1 MKRKILE
8 YESLPEFDDGI
19 KNMDDY
25 SKGKVDAT
33 LEQAYLWY
41 ERMGKFAEEQALLF
55 VGKTNWKYFA
65 STGKWISPHHKKQL
79 TTPELINEFLQQEN
93 KEK

>member
-1 MKRKILE
+1 ME
-8 YESLPEFDDGI
+8 SESLPEFDEGI

-33 LEQAYLWY
+33 LEQATIWY
-41 ERMGKFAEEQALLF
+41 ERMGKFAELQGEIIIGHRSF
-55 VGKTNWKYFA
+55 SFDGSVWVEFYTNPLIK
-65 STGKWISPHHKKQL
+65 L